1 MKIAMLGVENSHAD
15 EFGKLI
21 AEKPEKYGDIE
32 VVGVYSEDEEATKRL
47 IDKGYTNYAAKTPDE
62 FLGKVDAVIV
72 VARHG
77 DNHYKYAMP
86 YVKAGIPCFIDKPFC
101 ANLDNAKEL
110 AQTAKTNGALLCGGS
125 CVKFFDETKHLTRLA
140 KQNRVVGGMVATPIN
155 IDNPYGGFWFY
166 TQHLVEMMTTIF
178 GRNVKSVIAN
188 CPDEKLRRVTVIFNY
203 GDFDVCGIY
212 SPSNKFY
219 ANVMFENSTLA
230 EGYCDNVLYTFE
242 RELDMFV
249 DMVKNGVM
257 LESYDELVYPVKVL
271 DAIHRS
277 YTEKKEIVIE

>member
-21 AEKPEKYGDIE
+21 VEKPEKYGDIE

-47 IDKGYTNYAAKTPDE
+47 IDNGYATYAAKTPDE

-110 AQTAKTNGALLCGGS
+110 AETAKANGALLCGGS

-219 ANVMFENSTLA
+219 ANVMFENSTL
-230 EGYCDNVLYTFE
+230 EQGYCDNVLYTFE

-277 YTEKKEIVIE
+277 YIEKKEIVIE